1 MELQEKPQQHPPP
14 EQAVEDDL
22 MTPPALYRLPMVPL
36 EEFDLSA
43 CSQLQKEDLATV
55 YRVMCEFSQGTLA
68 QLGMN
73 FKVWDW
79 TKPEMYGLLLG
90 MFVKNGLVP
99 NSATLCGL
107 LNFIIDIAEGYFDN
121 PYHSFLHAVDVTYM
135 VYWALVD
142 LALAEELAFSTIDFV
157 ALLIA
162 ALAHDVLHPGV
173 NNLFHVNAKTDLA
186 KHYHNKSVLERQ
198 SCDHLSLLLRK
209 HTFLSDLLYG
219 EHLSTTEHPPVLIE
233 HIAIEAILN
242 TDMCHHFGLLEKL
255 STTTEEVIGTPSGS
269 DEDLNTDEEE
279 NEEKAASLEG
289 MHRTGEKP
297 DEQHQHGSSCN
308 HSGEQRPS
316 ISNREL
322 PKTALKAMQRTSL
335 DDGPTSPSG
344 ATSSSRTNS
353 PVHFKLSADDLGTPI
368 VVSPERIH
376 PHVDGLPRRHSH
388 NRPFEGSTSTVNSVD
403 FNAPDA
409 PRRTSLPLSKHQRQQ
424 MINVI
429 LHAADISNAARP
441 AEICKRWSDMVVE
454 EFFSQGEK
462 EKSMSLPISPN
473 MDRETTNPVQLA
485 FDFNTYVAR
494 PYFEILSELLP
505 STRPFIENLI
515 VNRNRWEDMGANISP
530 GGAAAKPTKPT
541 SITPDG
547 TTDNNGPPSSTGEH
561 DTLTDTATSITTEPT
576 APGATPRG
584 RRLSLAAGTIEIPQ
598 AFDIYVMNAAKRY
611 RNRYKTSRSL
621 SSGRSRGILPL
632 SVLSSSMWSVGSRN
646 DSGGSGVTS
655 LDSLDSDIL
664 QGFRARS
671 VNKLPHHPQHHHSH
685 DIHHSSID
693 ELSSPHDSFS
703 NNLDNSHSHKDTL
716 SSNVSSS
723 NNSNTASQY
732 SIISAPEGPISG
744 SPGSGTGGSPAGGGG
759 DNLGSLSLF
768 GSRKWFPQRRC
779 MSMDAQ
785 STEQSGAMFQR
796 WHNGLRANN
805 NVIMSLPPL
814 PSSGSHTPP
823 PSPAP
828 PQPPPPPAAPELPP
842 AETATT

>member
-1 MELQEKPQQHPPP
+1 
-14 EQAVEDDL
+14 
-22 MTPPALYRLPMVPL
+22 
-36 EEFDLSA
+36 
-43 CSQLQKEDLATV
+43 
-55 YRVMCEFSQGTLA
+55 MCEFSQGTLA

-289 MHRTGEKP
+289 IDRT
-297 DEQHQHGSSCN
+297 
-308 HSGEQRPS
+308 
-316 ISNREL
+316 EL

-353 PVHFKLSADDLGTPI
+353 PVHFKLSTDDLGPPI

-376 PHVDGLPRRHSH
+376 PH
-388 NRPFEGSTSTVNSVD
+388 
-403 FNAPDA
+403 
-409 PRRTSLPLSKHQRQQ
+409 

-462 EKSMSLPISPN
+462 EKRMSLPISPN

-530 GGAAAKPTKPT
+530 GGAAAKPPKPS

-547 TTDNNGPPSSTGEH
+547 TTDSNGPPSSTGEH
-561 DTLTDTATSITTEPT
+561 DTLTDTATSTTTEPT
-576 APGATPRG
+576 APGVMPRG

-598 AFDIYVMNAAKRY
+598 AFD
-611 RNRYKTSRSL
+611 
-621 SSGRSRGILPL
+621 
-632 SVLSSSMWSVGSRN
+632 
-646 DSGGSGVTS
+646 
-655 LDSLDSDIL
+655 
-664 QGFRARS
+664 
-671 VNKLPHHPQHHHSH
+671 
-685 DIHHSSID
+685 
-693 ELSSPHDSFS
+693 
-703 NNLDNSHSHKDTL
+703 
-716 SSNVSSS
+716 
-723 NNSNTASQY
+723 
-732 SIISAPEGPISG
+732 
-744 SPGSGTGGSPAGGGG
+744 
-759 DNLGSLSLF
+759 
-768 GSRKWFPQRRC
+768 
-779 MSMDAQ
+779 
-785 STEQSGAMFQR
+785 
-796 WHNGLRANN
+796 
-805 NVIMSLPPL
+805 
-814 PSSGSHTPP
+814 
-823 PSPAP
+823 
-828 PQPPPPPAAPELPP
+828 
-842 AETATT
+842 